1 MVLKHEKDV
10 LQQLQLESKLPR
22 PSSNG
27 GRVATGL
34 GKRSSECGLVKE
46 VKVDRLKR
54 IRHFLTNCPCEKLDS
69 DAALGR
75 LHPPKEEDLGKN
87 IADFLKAAAL
97 PKQGDLRAMSRIS
110 CKVDCNGQRKSRRRT
125 MASFRPVEPVQALV
139 RQAHRKDR

>member
-10 LQQLQLESKLPR
+10 LRQLQLESKLPR

-75 LHPPKEEDLGKN
+75 LHPQKEEDLGKHM
-87 IADFLKAAAL
+87 ADSLKTAAL
-97 PKQGDLRAMSRIS
+97 PKQGDLRATSRFS
-110 CKVDCNGQRKSRRRT
+110 CKVDCNNLRKSKKIM
-125 MASFRPVEPVQALV
+125 MASPRPVVGVQALG